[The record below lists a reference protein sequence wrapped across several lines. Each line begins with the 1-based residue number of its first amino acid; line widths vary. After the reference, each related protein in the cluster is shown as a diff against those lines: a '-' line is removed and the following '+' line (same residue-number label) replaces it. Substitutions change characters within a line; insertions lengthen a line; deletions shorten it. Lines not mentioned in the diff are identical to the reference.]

1 MARQTK
7 IPPPPPSRLRKVQ
20 LFKEQSLGIGS
31 YGAVCRAKCDD
42 LICAAKILHPT
53 LFDPGADDYDSSGEC
68 RLPIQRFEQECEFLS
83 SIKHPNVVQYL
94 GMYKDPDTGLPVL
107 LMELMDSNLTQFLDR
122 LKNVIPYHIQVNI
135 CHDIARALAFLHSNR
150 LTHRDLS
157 SNNVL
162 MISDVRAKVTDL
174 GMARL
179 SGIKSTRTM
188 CPGTDV
194 YMPPEAVK
202 DQPLYTEKI
211 DCFSFGVIALQILTQ
226 LFPKPGNRLKTIEIA
241 HDDFPGGAVE
251 VRVSEVERR
260 KNHINKVDPDHPL
273 LMLAKK
279 CLNDVDNERPSAHQI
294 CRYLESLKEGSEYKE
309 SISKLQQ
316 SAQSAKMEV
325 HVIQAVQSKTEA
337 TVVGSGAGTGSGG
350 KFRDFQDQL
359 QQALKKG
366 EAPKVPE
373 KSPRVTPV
381 PVPVPVSRDKN
392 LGTTPVPVPVPV
404 SREKNLGTTPTPVP
418 VPVSRE
424 KNLGTTP
431 VPMPVPMS
439 REKNLGTTPFSTI
452 DNTAEMES
460 LKQRLEQAELEM
472 EEKDKMIAERER
484 QLQHM
489 SLQCHEV
496 TSKYINKIQ
505 ELEQLPIQTIRTSTI
520 QLRSDANPKANTMKP
535 GVFMLQ
541 NWRECKKSPCP
552 MARATDNAAVGCRT
566 VYFRL
571 SGCRQVYAYT
581 TTNRSWIQ
589 LPDCP
594 FEYCSLTCISNL
606 VTTVGGFRNGC
617 TDQLFSLTGEGSGRR
632 WTKEF
637 PPMPTKRSHTAALCN
652 QVVLIVAGGRAEGQN
667 VLRTI
672 EVMDVDTYQW
682 SVAADLPVPLHLAL
696 ATVCSE
702 RLYVSGG
709 RDENRHPSRSVYT
722 CSLSTLL
729 QSCKPAPSEVISDA
743 SLTSSPSRDQP
754 GLWNRISDL
763 PVTESTCVSLGGQ
776 LLAIGGMDSDN
787 KPTTTILVHNQA
799 ANAWEIIGEMSTGRS
814 WCFAAVLPEGKL
826 MVVGGCTRS
835 GIFYKSLAVTD
846 KVEIASVV

>member
-1 MARQTK
+1 MARQTR

-42 LICAAKILHPT
+42 LMCAAKILHPT
-53 LFDPGADDYDSSGEC
+53 LFDPGADDSDYSGEC
-68 RLPIQRFEQECEFLS
+68 RLPIHRFEQECEFLS

-107 LMELMDSNLTQFLDR
+107 LMELMDSNLTQFLER
-122 LKNVIPYHIQVNI
+122 LKNVIPLHIQVNI

-226 LFPKPGNRLKTIEIA
+226 LFPKPGCRLKTIEID

-294 CRYLESLKEGSEYKE
+294 CKYLESLKEGSEYKE

-316 SAQSAKMEV
+316 SAQSAKMEL
-325 HVIQAVQSKTEA
+325 HLIQATQLKTE
-337 TVVGSGAGTGSGG
+337 TPMVGSGSGG
-350 KFRDFQDQL
+350 KFHDFQDQL
-359 QQALKKG
+359 QHALKKG

-373 KSPRVTPV
+373 KSPRVTPI
-381 PVPVPVSRDKN
+381 PM
-392 LGTTPVPVPVPV
+392 PVPV
-404 SREKNLGTTPTPVP
+404 SREKTLGT
-418 VPVSRE
+418 
-424 KNLGTTP
+424 
-431 VPMPVPMS
+431 MPV
-439 REKNLGTTPFSTI
+439 TTIGDTTDI
-452 DNTAEMES
+452 ES
-460 LKQRLEQAELEM
+460 LRERLEQAELEL

-489 SLQCHEV
+489 SLQCQEV

-520 QLRSDANPKANTMKP
+520 QLRSDANPKASTMRP
-535 GVFMLQ
+535 GIFMLQ

-594 FEYCSLTCISNL
+594 FEYCSLTCVSNL

-617 TDQLFSLTGEGSGRR
+617 TDQLFSLTGEGSGRK

-652 QVVLIVAGGRAEGQN
+652 QVVLIVAGGRTEGQN

-729 QSCKPAPSEVISDA
+729 QSCTPARSEVISDA
-743 SLTSSPSRDQP
+743 SLKSSPSRDQP
-754 GLWNRISDL
+754 GLWNRIADL

-799 ANAWEIIGEMSTGRS
+799 ANAWEIIGEMSTARS

-846 KVEIASVV
+846 KVEVVSVV

>member
-42 LICAAKILHPT
+42 LVCAAKILHPT

-68 RLPIQRFEQECEFLS
+68 RLPIHRFEQECEFLS
-83 SIKHPNVVQYL
+83 TIKHPNVVQYL
-94 GMYKDPDTGLPVL
+94 GMYKDSDTGLPVL
-107 LMELMDSNLTQFLDR
+107 LMELMDSSLTQFLER

-150 LTHRDLS
+150 FIHRDLS

-226 LFPKPGNRLKTIEIA
+226 LFPKPGSRLKSIEIA
-241 HDDFPGGAVE
+241 HEDFPGGAVE

-260 KNHINKVDPDHPL
+260 RNHINKVDPDDPI

-279 CLNDVDNERPSAHQI
+279 CLNDVDNERPSAHQL
-294 CRYLESLKEGSEYKE
+294 CKHLETLKEGSEYKQ
-309 SISKLQQ
+309 SVRKLQQ
-316 SAQSAKMEV
+316 IAQPTKMEV
-325 HVIQAVQSKTEA
+325 HVIQAAQLKTE
-337 TVVGSGAGTGSGG
+337 TTLVGSGLSAGSRG
-350 KFRDFQDQL
+350 KFRDLQGQL
-359 QQALKKG
+359 QQTLKLG
-366 EAPKVPE
+366 EPPKVPE
-373 KSPRVTPV
+373 KSPSVTPV
-381 PVPVPVSRDKN
+381 PRSMERSPTNSPASTVG
-392 LGTTPVPVPVPV
+392 GTTDV
-404 SREKNLGTTPTPVP
+404 EY
-418 VPVSRE
+418 
-424 KNLGTTP
+424 
-431 VPMPVPMS
+431 
-439 REKNLGTTPFSTI
+439 
-452 DNTAEMES
+452 
-460 LKQRLEQAELEM
+460 LKKKLEEAELEL
-472 EEKDKMIAERER
+472 EGKDKMIAERER

-489 SLQCHEV
+489 SLQCHEI

-505 ELEQLPIQTIRTSTI
+505 ELELLPIQTIRTSTI
-520 QLRSDANPKANTMKP
+520 QLRSDAGPKPNTMA

-552 MARATDNAAVGCRT
+552 MARATDNAAVGCKT

-581 TTNRSWIQ
+581 TTNRSWVQ

-594 FEYCSLTCISNL
+594 FEYCSLTSISNL

-652 QVVLIVAGGRAEGQN
+652 QVVLIVAGGRTEGQN

-696 ATVCSE
+696 ATVCGE

-709 RDENRHPSRSVYT
+709 RDENRHPSRSVCT

-729 QSCKPAPSEVISDA
+729 QSCKPAQSEVLSDNGQN
-743 SLTSSPSRDQP
+743 SSSPSRDQP
-754 GLWNRISDL
+754 GLWNRIADL

-799 ANAWEIIGEMSTGRS
+799 ANAWEIIGEMSTARS

>member
-53 LFDPGADDYDSSGEC
+53 LFDPGVSDSDCLGAG

-83 SIKHPNVVQYL
+83 TIKHPNVVQYL
-94 GMYKDPDTGLPVL
+94 GMYKDIDTGLPVL
-107 LMELMDSNLTQFLDR
+107 LMELMDSNLTQFLDK
-122 LKNVIPYHIQVNI
+122 LKKIIPYHMQVNI
-135 CHDIARALAFLHSNR
+135 CHDVARALAFLHSNR
-150 LTHRDLS
+150 FIHRDLS
-157 SNNVL
+157 SNNIL

-179 SGIKSTRTM
+179 SGLKSTRTM

-211 DCFSFGVIALQILTQ
+211 DCFSFGVITLQILTQ

-241 HDDFPGGAVE
+241 HQDFPGGAAE
-251 VRVSEVERR
+251 VRVPEVERR
-260 KNHINKVDPDHPL
+260 QNHINKVDPDHPL
-273 LMLAKK
+273 LIVAKK
-279 CLNDVDNERPSAHQI
+279 CLNDVDVERPSAHQL
-294 CRYLESLKEGSEYKE
+294 CKLLETLKDGPRYHT
-309 SISKLQQ
+309 SISEFRSSQ
-316 SAQSAKMEV
+316 SKMEV
-325 HVIQAVQSKTEA
+325 HLRPAVPPKKEVSL
-337 TVVGSGAGTGSGG
+337 TVSSRESGV
-350 KFRDFQDQL
+350 KFRDLQGQL
-359 QQALKKG
+359 QQALKLG
-366 EAPKVPE
+366 EPPRVPE
-373 KSPRVTPV
+373 RSPRISPENTEISVRNTP
-381 PVPVPVSRDKN
+381 PVSTIG
-392 LGTTPVPVPVPV
+392 GTT
-404 SREKNLGTTPTPVP
+404 EL
-418 VPVSRE
+418 E
-424 KNLGTTP
+424 Y
-431 VPMPVPMS
+431 
-439 REKNLGTTPFSTI
+439 
-452 DNTAEMES
+452 
-460 LKQRLEQAELEM
+460 LKRKLEQAELALQER
-472 EEKDKMIAERER
+472 DKMVAERER

-489 SLQCHEV
+489 SLQCQEI
-496 TSKYINKIQ
+496 TSKYMNRIQ

-520 QLRSDANPKANTMKP
+520 QLRSETIAQPGTVRS

-541 NWRECKKSPCP
+541 NWRECKRSPCP
-552 MARATDNAAVGCRT
+552 MARATDNAAVGCRS

-571 SGCRQVYAYT
+571 SGCRQVFAYT

-594 FEYCSLTCISNL
+594 FEYCSLACISNL
-606 VTTVGGFRNGC
+606 VTTVGGFRDGC

-632 WTKEF
+632 WTREF

-652 QVVLIVAGGRAEGQN
+652 QVVLVVAGGRAEGQN

-682 SVAADLPVPLHLAL
+682 SIAADLPLPLHLSL
-696 ATVCSE
+696 ATVCDD
-702 RLYVSGG
+702 RLYISGG
-709 RDENRHPSRSVYT
+709 RDENRHSSRSVFT
-722 CSLSTLL
+722 CSLSSFL
-729 QSCKPAPSEVISDA
+729 QTCKPVLSLEESESAQQPSADH
-743 SLTSSPSRDQP
+743 P

-763 PVTESTCVSLGGQ
+763 PVTESTCVSIGGQ

-787 KPTTTILVHNQA
+787 KPTTNILVHNQA
-799 ANAWEIIGEMSTGRS
+799 ANAWEIVGEMSTARS

>member
-1 MARQTK
+1 MARQTR

-20 LFKEQSLGIGS
+20 LFKDQSLGIGS

-53 LFDPGADDYDSSGEC
+53 LFDPGACDSDTVGEV

-83 SIKHPNVVQYL
+83 TIKHPNIVQYL
-94 GMYKDPDTGLPVL
+94 GMCKDSDTGLPVL
-107 LMELMDSNLTQFLDR
+107 LMELMDTNLTQFLDK
-122 LKNVIPYHIQVNI
+122 LKGVIPFHIQVNI
-135 CHDIARALAFLHSNR
+135 CHDVARALAFLHSNR
-150 LTHRDLS
+150 FIHRDLS
-157 SNNVL
+157 SNNIL

-179 SGIKSTRTM
+179 SGLKSTRTM

-226 LFPKPGNRLKTIEIA
+226 LFPKPGDRLKSIEIS
-241 HDDFPGGAVE
+241 HEDFPQGAVE

-260 KNHINKVDPDHPL
+260 KNHINQVDPDHPL

-279 CLNDVDNERPSAHQI
+279 CLNDVDVERPSAHQI
-294 CRYLESLKEGSEYKE
+294 CKYMETLKEGTKYQE
-309 SISKLQQ
+309 SVTKIHASTR
-316 SAQSAKMEV
+316 ANMEV
-325 HVIQAVQSKTEA
+325 HVIQNLQPRTEA
-337 TVVGSGAGTGSGG
+337 QLSAAVSPRATACAAATAATSGG
-350 KFRDFQDQL
+350 GGKLRDFQGHL
-359 QQALKKG
+359 QQTLKLG
-366 EAPKVPE
+366 ELPPRVPE
-373 KSPRVTPV
+373 RSPIILPENT
-381 PVPVPVSRDKN
+381 SSSLKN
-392 LGTTPVPVPVPV
+392 TVGGTTELEYL
-404 SREKNLGTTPTPVP
+404 RK
-418 VPVSRE
+418 
-424 KNLGTTP
+424 K
-431 VPMPVPMS
+431 
-439 REKNLGTTPFSTI
+439 
-452 DNTAEMES
+452 A
-460 LKQRLEQAELEM
+460 EQAELALQ
-472 EEKDKMIAERER
+472 EKDKLIVERER

-489 SLQCHEV
+489 SLQCHEI
-496 TSKYINKIQ
+496 TSKYMNRIQ

-520 QLRSDANPKANTMKP
+520 QLRPDVGTKTGSFKC

-652 QVVLIVAGGRAEGQN
+652 QVVLIVAGGRTEGQN
-667 VLRTI
+667 VLRRI

-696 ATVCSE
+696 ATVCGDE
-702 RLYVSGG
+702 LYVSGG

-722 CSLSTLL
+722 CSLSCFL
-729 QSCKPAPSEVISDA
+729 QTCKPVLVTQDDSEQDEN
-743 SLTSSPSRDQP
+743 SSSSGDQSR
-754 GLWNRISDL
+754 LWTRITDL
-763 PVTESTCVSLGGQ
+763 PVTESTCVSIGGQ

-787 KPTTTILVHNQA
+787 KPTTTILVHNQM
-799 ANAWEIIGEMSTGRS
+799 ANAWEIVGEMSTARS

-835 GIFYKSLAVTD
+835 GLFYKSLAVTD
-846 KVEIASVV
+846 RVEIATVV

>member
-1 MARQTK
+1 MSRQAK

-20 LFKEQSLGIGS
+20 LFKDQSLGIGS

-42 LICAAKILHPT
+42 LICAAKVLHPT
-53 LFDPGADDYDSSGEC
+53 LFDPGADDSNSPSQC
-68 RLPIQRFEQECEFLS
+68 RLPIHRFEQECEFLS
-83 SIKHPNVVQYL
+83 TIKHPNVVQYL
-94 GMYKDPDTGLPVL
+94 GMYKDSDTGLPVL
-107 LMELMDSNLTQFLDR
+107 LMELMDSNLTQFLDK
-122 LKNVIPYHIQVNI
+122 LKNVVPYHLQVNI

-150 LTHRDLS
+150 FIHRDLS

-179 SGIKSTRTM
+179 SGIKATRTM

-211 DCFSFGVIALQILTQ
+211 DCFSFGVITLQVLTQ
-226 LFPKPGNRLKTIEIA
+226 LFPKPGGRLKTIEIA
-241 HDDFPGGAVE
+241 HEDFPGGAAE
-251 VRVSEVERR
+251 VRVPEIERR
-260 KNHINKVDPDHPL
+260 RNHINKVDPDQPL
-273 LMLAKK
+273 LVIAKK
-279 CLNDVDNERPSAHQI
+279 CLNDVDVERPSAHQL
-294 CRYLESLKEGSEYKE
+294 CRYLETLKEEAKYHE
-309 SISKLQQ
+309 SIRKIQ
-316 SAQSAKMEV
+316 SSQSKMEI
-325 HVIQAVQSKTEA
+325 HVIQSPVPGVKKEEKKEEKPFVSLPAGGSAGGIVRELQGQLLQSLRPGEPLRVERSPVNSPMATPVCMEKTPDRGRSPVSTPPSSTGVSTSNGA
-337 TVVGSGAGTGSGG
+337 TDTECLKG
-350 KFRDFQDQL
+350 KLERAE
-359 QQALKKG
+359 QAL
-366 EAPKVPE
+366 
-373 KSPRVTPV
+373 
-381 PVPVPVSRDKN
+381 
-392 LGTTPVPVPVPV
+392 
-404 SREKNLGTTPTPVP
+404 
-418 VPVSRE
+418 
-424 KNLGTTP
+424 
-431 VPMPVPMS
+431 
-439 REKNLGTTPFSTI
+439 
-452 DNTAEMES
+452 
-460 LKQRLEQAELEM
+460 Q
-472 EEKDKMIAERER
+472 EKDKMVAERER

-489 SLQCHEV
+489 SLQCQEV
-496 TSKYINKIQ
+496 TSKYMNRIQ

-520 QLRSDANPKANTMKP
+520 QLRSDAGTNTGTIKS
-535 GVFMLQ
+535 GVFMLH
-541 NWRECKKSPCP
+541 NWRECKRSPCP

-581 TTNRSWIQ
+581 TTNRSWTQ

-652 QVVLIVAGGRAEGQN
+652 QVVLIVAGGRTEGQS
-667 VLRTI
+667 VLRTV

-682 SVAADLPVPLHLAL
+682 SVAADLPLPLHLAL
-696 ATVCSE
+696 ATVCGDQ
-702 RLYVSGG
+702 LYVSGG
-709 RDENRHPSRSVYT
+709 RDENRHPSRCVFT
-722 CSLSTLL
+722 CSLSALL
-729 QSCKPAPSEVISDA
+729 QTCTIVAVENVHDSD
-743 SLTSSPSRDQP
+743 SPSRAAPSRDHP
-754 GLWNRISDL
+754 GLWTRIADL
-763 PVTESTCVSLGGQ
+763 PVTESTCVSIGGQ

-787 KPTTTILVHNQA
+787 KPTTTILVHNQI
-799 ANAWEIIGEMSTGRS
+799 ANAWEIVGEMSTARS

-846 KVEIASVV
+846 KVELASVV

>member
-1 MARQTK
+1 MMARQTK

-20 LFKEQSLGIGS
+20 LFRDQSLGIGS

-42 LICAAKILHPT
+42 LVCAAKVLHPT
-53 LFDPGADDYDSSGEC
+53 LFDPGAEDNDTPGES
-68 RLPIQRFEQECEFLS
+68 RLPIHRFEQECEFLS

-94 GMYKDPDTGLPVL
+94 GMYKDSETGLPVL

-122 LKNVIPYHIQVNI
+122 LKNIIPYHLQVNI
-135 CHDIARALAFLHSNR
+135 CHDVARALAFLHSNR
-150 LTHRDLS
+150 FIHRDLS

-179 SGIKSTRTM
+179 SGLKSTRTM

-211 DCFSFGVIALQILTQ
+211 DCFSFGVITLQVLTQ
-226 LFPKPGNRLKTIEIA
+226 LFPKPGDRLKSIEIA
-241 HDDFPGGAVE
+241 HEDFPRGAVE
-251 VRVSEVERR
+251 VRVSEIERR
-260 KNHINKVDPDHPL
+260 KNHINKVNPDHPL
-273 LMLAKK
+273 LPVTKK
-279 CLNDVDNERPSAHQI
+279 CLNDVDVDRPSAHQL
-294 CRYLESLKEGSEYKE
+294 CKHMESLKEGTEYQE
-309 SISKLQQ
+309 SVGKVRTTQP
-316 SAQSAKMEV
+316 KVEV
-325 HVIQAVQSKTEA
+325 HL
-337 TVVGSGAGTGSGG
+337 VGSSAIGSGG
-350 KFRDFQDQL
+350 KVRDL
-359 QQALKKG
+359 QEHLRHSLKVG
-366 EAPKVPE
+366 EPPRIPE
-373 KSPRVTPV
+373 RSPRSTPSTSMV
-381 PVPVPVSRDKN
+381 GS
-392 LGTTPVPVPVPV
+392 TEI
-404 SREKNLGTTPTPVP
+404 EK
-418 VPVSRE
+418 
-424 KNLGTTP
+424 
-431 VPMPVPMS
+431 
-439 REKNLGTTPFSTI
+439 
-452 DNTAEMES
+452 
-460 LKQRLEQAELEM
+460 LKRKLEQAELAL
-472 EEKDKMIAERER
+472 EEKDKMIGERER

-496 TSKYINKIQ
+496 TSKFVNRIQ

-520 QLRSDANPKANTMKP
+520 QLRSDGCTRASITKN

-541 NWRECKKSPCP
+541 NWKECKRSPCP
-552 MARATDNAAVGCRT
+552 MARATDNAAVGCRA

-594 FEYCSLTCISNL
+594 FEYCSLACISNM
-606 VTTVGGFRNGC
+606 VTTIGGFRNGC

-637 PPMPTKRSHTAALCN
+637 PSMPTKRSHTAAHCN
-652 QVVLIVAGGRAEGQN
+652 QVVLIVAGGRTEGQN

-682 SVAADLPVPLHLAL
+682 SGAADLPLPLHLAL
-696 ATVCSE
+696 ATVCGD

-709 RDENRHPSRSVYT
+709 RDEDRHPSRSVCT
-722 CSLSTLL
+722 CSLTALL
-729 QSCKPAPSEVISDA
+729 RSCKSIASETLSDSGQKTPSSDH
-743 SLTSSPSRDQP
+743 P
-754 GLWNRISDL
+754 GLWSRIADL
-763 PVTESTCVSLGGQ
+763 PVTESTCVSLGSQ

-787 KPTTTILVHNQA
+787 NPTTTILVHNQV
-799 ANAWEIIGEMSTGRS
+799 ANAWEIVGEMSTARS

-826 MVVGGCTRS
+826 MVAGGCTRS
-835 GIFYKSLAVTD
+835 GIFFKSLAVTD

>member
-1 MARQTK
+1 MARQMK

-20 LFKEQSLGIGS
+20 LFKDQSLGIGS

-53 LFDPGADDYDSSGEC
+53 LFDPGALVGDDDTPGEYK
-68 RLPIQRFEQECEFLS
+68 LPIHRFEQECEFLS

-94 GMYKDPDTGLPVL
+94 GMCKDAETGLPVL
-107 LMELMDSNLTQFLDR
+107 LMELMDSNLTQFLDK
-122 LKNVIPYHIQVNI
+122 LKNVIPYHLQVNI

-150 LTHRDLS
+150 FIHRDLS

-179 SGIKSTRTM
+179 SGLKSTRTM

-211 DCFSFGVIALQILTQ
+211 DCFSFGVITLQILTQ
-226 LFPKPGNRLKTIEIA
+226 LFPRPGCRLKTVEIA
-241 HDDFPGGAVE
+241 HEDFPAGAVE
-251 VRVSEVERR
+251 VRVSEIERR
-260 KNHINKVDPDHPL
+260 KSHINKVDPDHPL

-279 CLNDVDNERPSAHQI
+279 CLNDTDVERPSAHQL
-294 CRYLESLKEGSEYKE
+294 CRHLETLKEAMEYQE
-309 SISKLQQ
+309 SIERSR
-316 SAQSAKMEV
+316 SCRSNMEV
-325 HVIQAVQSKTEA
+325 HLLPLPKKEVQVIQATQSKIEKSL
-337 TVVGSGAGTGSGG
+337 VVSSNRG
-350 KFRDFQDQL
+350 KFHDIQEQL
-359 QQALKKG
+359 QQTLNLGSVGEPPKIPERSPMNSADRSPKG
-366 EAPKVPE
+366 
-373 KSPRVTPV
+373 TPV
-381 PVPVPVSRDKN
+381 STVG
-392 LGTTPVPVPVPV
+392 GTT
-404 SREKNLGTTPTPVP
+404 
-418 VPVSRE
+418 
-424 KNLGTTP
+424 
-431 VPMPVPMS
+431 
-439 REKNLGTTPFSTI
+439 
-452 DNTAEMES
+452 
-460 LKQRLEQAELEM
+460 ELEYLRRKLDQTEIAM
-472 EEKDKMIAERER
+472 QEKDKMVAERER

-489 SLQCHEV
+489 SLQCHEI
-496 TSKYINKIQ
+496 TSKYMNRIQ

-520 QLRSDANPKANTMKP
+520 QLRSDSGT
-535 GVFMLQ
+535 GVTPTIAGVLMLQ
-541 NWRECKKSPCP
+541 NWKECKKSPCP

-594 FEYCSLTCISNL
+594 FEYCSLTCINNL
-606 VTTVGGFRNGC
+606 VTTVGGFKNGC

-637 PPMPTKRSHTAALCN
+637 PPMPTKRSHTAAHCN
-652 QVVLIVAGGRAEGQN
+652 QIVLIVAGGRTEGQS
-667 VLRTI
+667 VLCTV

-682 SVAADLPVPLHLAL
+682 SVAADLPLPLHLAL
-696 ATVCSE
+696 ITVCGD
-702 RLYVSGG
+702 RLYLSGG
-709 RDENRHPSRSVYT
+709 RDENRHPSRSVFT
-722 CSLSTLL
+722 CSLSAFL
-729 QSCKPAPSEVISDA
+729 QTCKPMPAGNPCIAGERPSS
-743 SLTSSPSRDQP
+743 TDQP
-754 GLWNRISDL
+754 GLWNRIADL
-763 PVTESTCVSLGGQ
+763 PVTESTCVSIGDKLF
-776 LLAIGGMDSDN
+776 AVGGMDSDG
-787 KPTTTILVHNQA
+787 KPTATILLHDQD
-799 ANAWEIIGEMSTGRS
+799 ANAWEIVSEMSTARS

-826 MVVGGCTRS
+826 LVVGGCTRS

>member
-20 LFKEQSLGIGS
+20 LFREQSLGIGS
-31 YGAVCRAKCDD
+31 YGAVCKAKCDD
-42 LICAAKILHPT
+42 LMCAAKILHPT
-53 LFDPGADDYDSSGEC
+53 LFDPGADDCDLTGEC
-68 RLPIQRFEQECEFLS
+68 RLPIHRFEQECEFLS

-122 LKNVIPYHIQVNI
+122 LKNIIPYHIQINI

-251 VRVSEVERR
+251 VRVSEIERR

-279 CLNDVDNERPSAHQI
+279 CLNDVDNDRPSAHQI
-294 CRYLESLKEGSEYKE
+294 CRYLESLKEASEYKE
-309 SISKLQQ
+309 SISKLQH
-316 SAQSAKMEV
+316 SAQSTKMEV
-325 HVIQAVQSKTEA
+325 HVIQASQFKTEA
-337 TVVGSGAGTGSGG
+337 ALVGSCSSTGSGG

-359 QQALKKG
+359 QQTLKLG

-373 KSPRVTPV
+373 RSPRVTPI
-381 PVPVPVSRDKN
+381 PVPVVREKSPGNTPVSTVGD
-392 LGTTPVPVPVPV
+392 TT
-404 SREKNLGTTPTPVP
+404 E
-418 VPVSRE
+418 
-424 KNLGTTP
+424 
-431 VPMPVPMS
+431 
-439 REKNLGTTPFSTI
+439 
-452 DNTAEMES
+452 ES
-460 LKQRLEQAELEM
+460 LRQKLEQAEFEI
-472 EEKDKMIAERER
+472 EGKDKLIAERER

-520 QLRSDANPKANTMKP
+520 QLRSDANPNTSTMKP

-617 TDQLFSLTGEGSGRR
+617 TDQLFSLTGEGSGRK

-652 QVVLIVAGGRAEGQN
+652 QVVLVVAGGRAEGQN
-667 VLRTI
+667 VLHTI

-696 ATVCSE
+696 ATICCE

-729 QSCKPAPSEVISDA
+729 QSCKPAESEVISDA
-743 SLTSSPSRDQP
+743 NLKSPSPSRDQP
-754 GLWNRISDL
+754 GLWNRIADL

-799 ANAWEIIGEMSTGRS
+799 ANAWEIVGEMTTARS